1 MKKFIIASLS
11 SGAAF
16 LPVFVFAQQPQT
28 VNTLL
33 QTIQGIF
40 NVLVPVLVALAT
52 IIVIVQAIRFAMSE
66 GEDKVH
72 NKESMIKA
80 IIALFILV
88 SIWGLV
94 AVLNN
99 TFGIQQGTA
108 PGGQFTQPC
117 FDANGLPIPC

>member
-1 MKKFIIASLS
+1 MKKIIIAAS
-11 SGAAF
+11 SIFAT

-52 IIVIVQAIRFAMSE
+52 ILVIWKAIMFATSE
-66 GEDKVH
+66 GEDKAH

-99 TFGIQQGTA
+99 TFGIQQGSG

-117 FDANGLPIPC
+117 FNVNGLPIPC